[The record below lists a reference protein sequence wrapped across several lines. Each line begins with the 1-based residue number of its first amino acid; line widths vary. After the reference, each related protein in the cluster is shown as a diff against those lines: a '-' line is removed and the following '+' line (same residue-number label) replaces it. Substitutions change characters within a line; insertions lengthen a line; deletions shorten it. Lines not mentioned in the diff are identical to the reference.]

1 MKFNNKY
8 NILLYIFLAFILS
21 SNIFLLFYKNKWLAI
36 ILVGC
41 FFISL
46 ILIKK
51 LELLIILSLF
61 FLIPIINNYLYYNL
75 RCENNEEVRV
85 ISLNNYGGIGEIKGR
100 KVYLSGDFN
109 DIKLGDRLIAKIEL
123 NKDINIERG
132 ILGEIKIEDYK
143 KLNTDL
149 KGKIYRIREYIFN
162 NLKEKLGSRR
172 AALITSISFG
182 YTEFLDRE
190 DESTMK
196 NLGVLHAVSVSG
208 LHMVLVYSLL
218 KKILGNKIAPI
229 VAVIYVI
236 FTGAAISTVRSYIML
251 LCLSL
256 AIPFRRSYNPLAGL
270 SLAGIILILYK
281 PYSVFEVGFQL
292 SFLSTLGIILF
303 NKKFNKYFFKL
314 PKVLREGTAIS
325 LSSQV
330 FTFPFLVL
338 YFREFSLGFLA
349 GNLILMPLINAVV
362 ILGNIL
368 ALAVNIRIIF
378 NYSAFIAYYL
388 TLAIDIISEKLLNIL
403 PSALFLNE
411 IIAVSY
417 IIIIITIYFY
427 RKGYKN
433 SIYFPT
439 FIVFYIFIIFYSPYP
454 KFEYY
459 RDGILLISHKG
470 ERTLIAIKEKADL
483 NKYKHI
489 SLSNSEYKS
498 FKKIKLNN
506 KIEIEKINKNIL
518 IKNSINRYLIKL
530 SNGKFDENYDIID
543 CKYSNYVKIVL
554 LKNKVLVIN

>member
-1 MKFNNKY
+1 MKLNNKY
-8 NILLYIFLAFILS
+8 NILLYIFLVFILS
-21 SNIFLLFYKNKWLAI
+21 SSVFLLFYKNKWLAI

-41 FFISL
+41 FFIFL

-61 FLIPIINNYLYYNL
+61 SLIPIINNYLYYNL
-75 RCENNEEVRV
+75 SCDNNEEIRI
-85 ISLNNYGGIGEIKGR
+85 ISLNNYGGIGEVRGR
-100 KVYLSGDFN
+100 KVYLTGDFK
-109 DIKLGDRLIAKIEL
+109 DIKLGDRLLAKIEL
-123 NKDINIERG
+123 NKDINVERG
-132 ILGEIKIEDYK
+132 ILGEVKIEDYK

-236 FTGAAISTVRSYIML
+236 FTGAAISTVRSHIML

-281 PYSVFEVGFQL
+281 PYSIFEVGFQL

-303 NKKFNKYFFKL
+303 NKKFNKDLYRL
-314 PKVLREGTAIS
+314 PKILREGTAIS

-349 GNLILMPLINAVV
+349 GNIILMPLINAVV

-368 ALAVNIRIIF
+368 ALTINFKIIF
-378 NYSAFIAYYL
+378 NYIVFISYYV

-403 PSALFLNE
+403 PSILFLNE
-411 IIAVSY
+411 IIAISY
-417 IIIIITIYFY
+417 IIMLITIYFY
-427 RKGYKN
+427 RRGYKN

-439 FIVFYIFIIFYSPYP
+439 LIIFYLFIIFYSPYP

-459 RDGILLISHKG
+459 KDGILLISYKG
-470 ERTLIAIKEKADL
+470 ERSLIAIKESADL
-483 NKYKHI
+483 NKYKYI
-489 SLSNSEYKS
+489 LLSNSEYKS

-506 KIEIEKINKNIL
+506 SIEIEKINKNIL
-518 IKNSINRYLIKL
+518 IRNSINRYLIKL
-530 SNGKFDENYDIID
+530 SSGKFDGNYDIID
-543 CKYSNYVKIVL
+543 CKHSNYVKIIL
-554 LKNKVLVIN
+554 LKNKVLVTN

>member
-1 MKFNNKY
+1 MKLNNKY
-8 NILLYIFLAFILS
+8 NILLYIFLVFILS
-21 SNIFLLFYKNKWLAI
+21 SSVFLLFYKNKWLAI

-41 FFISL
+41 FFIFL

-61 FLIPIINNYLYYNL
+61 SLIPIINNYLYYNL
-75 RCENNEEVRV
+75 SCDNNEEIRI
-85 ISLNNYGGIGEIKGR
+85 ISLNNYGGIGEVRGR
-100 KVYLSGDFN
+100 KVYLTGDFK
-109 DIKLGDRLIAKIEL
+109 DIKLGDRLLAKIEL

-132 ILGEIKIEDYK
+132 ILGEVKIEDYK

-281 PYSVFEVGFQL
+281 PYSIFEVGFQL

-303 NKKFNKYFFKL
+303 NKKFNKDLYRL
-314 PKVLREGTAIS
+314 PKILREGTAIS

-349 GNLILMPLINAVV
+349 GNIILMPLINAVV

-368 ALAVNIRIIF
+368 ALTINFKIIF
-378 NYSAFIAYYL
+378 NYIVFISYYV
-388 TLAIDIISEKLLNIL
+388 TLAIDIISEKLLNVL
-403 PSALFLNE
+403 PSILFLNE
-411 IIAVSY
+411 IIAISY
-417 IIIIITIYFY
+417 IIMLITIYFY
-427 RKGYKN
+427 RRGYKN

-439 FIVFYIFIIFYSPYP
+439 LIIFYLFIIFYSPYP

-459 RDGILLISHKG
+459 KDGILLISYKG
-470 ERTLIAIKEKADL
+470 ERSLIAIKESADL
-483 NKYKHI
+483 NKYKYI
-489 SLSNSEYKS
+489 LLANSEYKS

-506 KIEIEKINKNIL
+506 SIEIEKINKNIL
-518 IKNSINRYLIKL
+518 IRNSINRYLIKL
-530 SNGKFDENYDIID
+530 SSGKFDGNYDIID
-543 CKYSNYVKIVL
+543 CKHSNYVKIIL
-554 LKNKVLVIN
+554 LKNKVLVTN

>member
-1 MKFNNKY
+1 MKFNNKE
-8 NILLYIFLAFILS
+8 NILLYIFFTFILS
-21 SNIFLLFYKNKWLAI
+21 SCIFLLFYKNKWLAI

-41 FFISL
+41 FFIAF
-46 ILIKK
+46 ILLKR
-51 LELLIILSLF
+51 LELAIILFLF

-75 RCENNEEVRV
+75 SSNNDEEIRV

-100 KVYLSGDFN
+100 KVYLSGNFKDV
-109 DIKLGDRLIAKIEL
+109 KLGDRIIAKIEL
-123 NKDINIERG
+123 NKEINIERG
-132 ILGEIKIEDYK
+132 ILGEVKIEEYK
-143 KLNTDL
+143 KLNLDL
-149 KGKIYRIREYIFN
+149 KGKIYIIREEIFN

-196 NLGVLHAVSVSG
+196 NLGILHAVSVSG
-208 LHMVLVYSLL
+208 LHMVIVYSLL
-218 KKILGNKIAPI
+218 KKILGNKISPI
-229 VAVIYVI
+229 ISVIYVI

-256 AIPFRRSYNPLAGL
+256 AVPFRRNYNPLAGL

-281 PYSVFEVGFQL
+281 PYSIFEVGFQL

-314 PKVLREGTAIS
+314 PKSLREGTAIS

-330 FTFPFLVL
+330 FTFPFLIL

-349 GNLILMPLINAVV
+349 GNLILMPLINAIV

-368 ALAVNIRIIF
+368 ALTINFKIIF
-378 NYSAFIAYYL
+378 NYLAFIAYYA

-403 PSALFLNE
+403 PSVLFLNE
-411 IIAVSY
+411 IISVSY

-427 RKGYKN
+427 IKGYKN
-433 SIYFPT
+433 SIYFPII
-439 FIVFYIFIIFYSPYP
+439 IVFYLFIIFYSPYP

-459 RDGILLISHKG
+459 REGVLVISYRG
-470 ERTLIAIKEKADL
+470 ERTLFAIKEGADL
-483 NKYKHI
+483 KKYKFI
-489 SLSNSEYKS
+489 SLSNIEYKS

-506 KIEIEKINKNIL
+506 SIEIEKINKNIL
-518 IKNSINRYLIKL
+518 IRNRINRYLIKL
-530 SNGKFDENYDIID
+530 SSGKYDENYDIIN

>member
-1 MKFNNKY
+1 MKLNNKY
-8 NILLYIFLAFILS
+8 NILLYIFLVFILS
-21 SNIFLLFYKNKWLAI
+21 SSVFLLFYKNKWLAI

-41 FFISL
+41 FFIFL

-61 FLIPIINNYLYYNL
+61 SLIPIINNYLYYNL
-75 RCENNEEVRV
+75 SCDNNEEIRI
-85 ISLNNYGGIGEIKGR
+85 ISLNNYGGIGEVRGR
-100 KVYLSGDFN
+100 KVYLTGDFK
-109 DIKLGDRLIAKIEL
+109 DIKLGDRLLAKIEL

-132 ILGEIKIEDYK
+132 ILGEVKIEDYK

-149 KGKIYRIREYIFN
+149 KGKIYRIREYIFD
-162 NLKEKLGSRR
+162 NLKDKLGSRR

-281 PYSVFEVGFQL
+281 PYSIFEVGFQL

-303 NKKFNKYFFKL
+303 NKKFNKDLYRL
-314 PKVLREGTAIS
+314 PKILREGTAIS

-349 GNLILMPLINAVV
+349 GNIILMPLINAVV

-368 ALAVNIRIIF
+368 ALTINFKIIF
-378 NYSAFIAYYL
+378 NYIVFISYYV

-403 PSALFLNE
+403 PSILFLNE
-411 IIAVSY
+411 IIAISY
-417 IIIIITIYFY
+417 IIMLITIYFY
-427 RKGYKN
+427 RRGYKN

-439 FIVFYIFIIFYSPYP
+439 LIIFYLFIIFYSPYP

-459 RDGILLISHKG
+459 KDGILLISYKG
-470 ERTLIAIKEKADL
+470 ERSLIAIKESADL
-483 NKYKHI
+483 NKYKYI
-489 SLSNSEYKS
+489 LLSNSEYKS

-506 KIEIEKINKNIL
+506 SIEIEKINKNIL
-518 IKNSINRYLIKL
+518 IRNSINRYLIKL
-530 SNGKFDENYDIID
+530 SSGKFDGNYDIID
-543 CKYSNYVKIVL
+543 CKHSNYVKIIL
-554 LKNKVLVIN
+554 LKNKVLVTN

>member
-1 MKFNNKY
+1 MKLNNKY
-8 NILLYIFLAFILS
+8 NILLYIFLVFILS
-21 SNIFLLFYKNKWLAI
+21 RSVFLLFYKNKWLAI

-41 FFISL
+41 FFIFL

-61 FLIPIINNYLYYNL
+61 SLIPIINNYLYYNL
-75 RCENNEEVRV
+75 SCDNNEEIRI
-85 ISLNNYGGIGEIKGR
+85 ISLNNYGGIGEVRGR
-100 KVYLSGDFN
+100 KVYLTGDFK
-109 DIKLGDRLIAKIEL
+109 DIKLGDRLLAKIEL
-123 NKDINIERG
+123 NKDINVERG
-132 ILGEIKIEDYK
+132 ILGEVKIEDYK

-281 PYSVFEVGFQL
+281 PYSIFEVGFQL

-303 NKKFNKYFFKL
+303 NKKFNKDLYRL
-314 PKVLREGTAIS
+314 PKILREGTAIS

-349 GNLILMPLINAVV
+349 GNIILMPLINAVV

-368 ALAVNIRIIF
+368 ALTINFKIIF
-378 NYSAFIAYYL
+378 NYIVFISYYV

-403 PSALFLNE
+403 PSILFLNE
-411 IIAVSY
+411 IIAISY
-417 IIIIITIYFY
+417 IIMLITIYFY
-427 RKGYKN
+427 RRGYKN

-439 FIVFYIFIIFYSPYP
+439 LIIFYLFIIFYSPYP

-459 RDGILLISHKG
+459 KDGILLISYKG
-470 ERTLIAIKEKADL
+470 ERSLIAIKESADL
-483 NKYKHI
+483 NKYKYI
-489 SLSNSEYKS
+489 LLSNSEYKS

-506 KIEIEKINKNIL
+506 SIEIEKINKNIL
-518 IKNSINRYLIKL
+518 IRNSINRYLIKL
-530 SNGKFDENYDIID
+530 SSGKFDGNYDIID
-543 CKYSNYVKIVL
+543 CKHSNYVKIIL
-554 LKNKVLVIN
+554 LKNKVLVTN

>member
-1 MKFNNKY
+1 MKLNNKY
-8 NILLYIFLAFILS
+8 NILLYIFLVFILS
-21 SNIFLLFYKNKWLAI
+21 SSVFLLFYKNKWLAI

-41 FFISL
+41 FFIFL

-61 FLIPIINNYLYYNL
+61 SLIPIINNYLYYNL
-75 RCENNEEVRV
+75 SCDNNEEIRI
-85 ISLNNYGGIGEIKGR
+85 ISLNNYGGIGEVRGR
-100 KVYLSGDFN
+100 KVYLTGDFK
-109 DIKLGDRLIAKIEL
+109 DIKLGDRLLAKIEL
-123 NKDINIERG
+123 NKDINVERG
-132 ILGEIKIEDYK
+132 ILGEVKIEDYK

-281 PYSVFEVGFQL
+281 PYSIFEVGFQL

-303 NKKFNKYFFKL
+303 NKKFNKDLYRL
-314 PKVLREGTAIS
+314 PKILREGTAIS

-349 GNLILMPLINAVV
+349 GNIILMPLINAVV

-368 ALAVNIRIIF
+368 ALTINFKIIF
-378 NYSAFIAYYL
+378 NYIVFISYYV

-403 PSALFLNE
+403 PSILFLNE
-411 IIAVSY
+411 IIAISY
-417 IIIIITIYFY
+417 IIMLITIYFY
-427 RKGYKN
+427 RRGYKN

-439 FIVFYIFIIFYSPYP
+439 LIIFYLFIIFYSPYP

-459 RDGILLISHKG
+459 KDGILLISYKG
-470 ERTLIAIKEKADL
+470 ERSLIAIKESADL
-483 NKYKHI
+483 NKYKYI
-489 SLSNSEYKS
+489 LLSNSEYKS

-506 KIEIEKINKNIL
+506 SIEIEKINKNIL
-518 IKNSINRYLIKL
+518 IRNSINRYLIKL
-530 SNGKFDENYDIID
+530 SSGKFDGNYDIID
-543 CKYSNYVKIVL
+543 CKHSNYVKIIL
-554 LKNKVLVIN
+554 LKNKVLVTN

>member
-1 MKFNNKY
+1 M
-8 NILLYIFLAFILS
+8 
-21 SNIFLLFYKNKWLAI
+21 
-36 ILVGC
+36 
-41 FFISL
+41 
-46 ILIKK
+46 
-51 LELLIILSLF
+51 
-61 FLIPIINNYLYYNL
+61 YYNL
-75 RCENNEEVRV
+75 SCDNNEEIRI
-85 ISLNNYGGIGEIKGR
+85 ISLNNYGGIGEVRGR
-100 KVYLSGDFN
+100 KVYLTGDFK
-109 DIKLGDRLIAKIEL
+109 DIKLGDRLLAKIEL
-123 NKDINIERG
+123 NKDINVERG
-132 ILGEIKIEDYK
+132 ILGEVKIEDYK

-281 PYSVFEVGFQL
+281 PYSIFEVGFQL

-303 NKKFNKYFFKL
+303 NKKFNKDLYRL
-314 PKVLREGTAIS
+314 PKILREGTAIS

-349 GNLILMPLINAVV
+349 GNIILMPLINAVV

-368 ALAVNIRIIF
+368 ALTINFKIIF
-378 NYSAFIAYYL
+378 NYIVFISYYV

-403 PSALFLNE
+403 PSILFLNE
-411 IIAVSY
+411 IIAISY
-417 IIIIITIYFY
+417 IIMLITIYFY
-427 RKGYKN
+427 RRGYKN

-439 FIVFYIFIIFYSPYP
+439 LIIFYLFIIFYSPYP

-459 RDGILLISHKG
+459 KDGILLISYKG
-470 ERTLIAIKEKADL
+470 ERSLIAIKESADL
-483 NKYKHI
+483 NKYKYI
-489 SLSNSEYKS
+489 LLSNSEYKS

-506 KIEIEKINKNIL
+506 SIEIEKINKNIL
-518 IKNSINRYLIKL
+518 IRNSINRYLIKL
-530 SNGKFDENYDIID
+530 SSGKFDGNYDIID
-543 CKYSNYVKIVL
+543 CKHSNYVKIIL
-554 LKNKVLVIN
+554 LKNKVLVTN

>member
-1 MKFNNKY
+1 MKLNNKY
-8 NILLYIFLAFILS
+8 NILLYIFLVFILS
-21 SNIFLLFYKNKWLAI
+21 SSVFLLFYKNKWLAI

-41 FFISL
+41 FFIFL

-61 FLIPIINNYLYYNL
+61 SLIPIINNYLYYNL
-75 RCENNEEVRV
+75 SCDNNEEIRI
-85 ISLNNYGGIGEIKGR
+85 ISLNNYGGIGEVRGR
-100 KVYLSGDFN
+100 KVYLTGDFK
-109 DIKLGDRLIAKIEL
+109 DIKLGDRLLAKIEL
-123 NKDINIERG
+123 NKDINVERG
-132 ILGEIKIEDYK
+132 ILGEVKIEDYK

-281 PYSVFEVGFQL
+281 PYSIFEVGFQL

-303 NKKFNKYFFKL
+303 NKKFNKDLYRL
-314 PKVLREGTAIS
+314 PKILREGTAIS

-349 GNLILMPLINAVV
+349 GNIILMPLINAVV

-368 ALAVNIRIIF
+368 ALTINFKIIF
-378 NYSAFIAYYL
+378 NYIVFISYYV

-403 PSALFLNE
+403 PSILFLNE
-411 IIAVSY
+411 IIAISY
-417 IIIIITIYFY
+417 IIMLTTIYFY
-427 RKGYKN
+427 RRGYKN

-439 FIVFYIFIIFYSPYP
+439 LIIFYLFIIFYSPYP

-459 RDGILLISHKG
+459 KDGILLISYKG
-470 ERTLIAIKEKADL
+470 ERSLIAIKESADL
-483 NKYKHI
+483 NKYKYI
-489 SLSNSEYKS
+489 LLSNSEYKS

-506 KIEIEKINKNIL
+506 SIEIEKINKNIL
-518 IKNSINRYLIKL
+518 IRNSINRYLIKL
-530 SNGKFDENYDIID
+530 SSGKFDGNYDIID
-543 CKYSNYVKIVL
+543 CKHSNYVKIIL
-554 LKNKVLVIN
+554 LKNKVLVTN

>member
-1 MKFNNKY
+1 MKLNNKY
-8 NILLYIFLAFILS
+8 NILLYIFLVFILS
-21 SNIFLLFYKNKWLAI
+21 SSVFLLFYKNKWLAI

-41 FFISL
+41 FFIFL

-61 FLIPIINNYLYYNL
+61 SLIPIINNYLYYNL
-75 RCENNEEVRV
+75 SCDNNEEIRI
-85 ISLNNYGGIGEIKGR
+85 ISLNNYGGIGEVRGR
-100 KVYLSGDFN
+100 KVYLTGDFK
-109 DIKLGDRLIAKIEL
+109 DIKLGDRLLAKIEL
-123 NKDINIERG
+123 NKDINVERG
-132 ILGEIKIEDYK
+132 ILGEVKIEDYK

-218 KKILGNKIAPI
+218 KKILGHKIAPI

-281 PYSVFEVGFQL
+281 PYSIFEVGFQL

-303 NKKFNKYFFKL
+303 NKKFNKDLYRL
-314 PKVLREGTAIS
+314 PKILREGTAIS

-349 GNLILMPLINAVV
+349 GNIILMPLINAVV

-368 ALAVNIRIIF
+368 ALTINFKIIF
-378 NYSAFIAYYL
+378 NYIVFISYYV

-403 PSALFLNE
+403 PSILFLNE
-411 IIAVSY
+411 IIAISY
-417 IIIIITIYFY
+417 IIMLITIYFY
-427 RKGYKN
+427 RRGYKN

-439 FIVFYIFIIFYSPYP
+439 LIIFYLFIIFYSPYP

-459 RDGILLISHKG
+459 KDGILLISYKG
-470 ERTLIAIKEKADL
+470 ERSLIAIKESADL
-483 NKYKHI
+483 NKYKYI
-489 SLSNSEYKS
+489 LLSNSEYKS

-506 KIEIEKINKNIL
+506 SIEIEKINKNIL
-518 IKNSINRYLIKL
+518 IRNSINRYLIKL
-530 SNGKFDENYDIID
+530 SSGKFDGNYDIID
-543 CKYSNYVKIVL
+543 CKHSNYVKIIL
-554 LKNKVLVIN
+554 LKNKVLVTN

>member
-190 DESTMK
+190 DESSMK

-281 PYSVFEVGFQL
+281 PYSIFEVGFQL

>member
-1 MKFNNKY
+1 MKLNNKY
-8 NILLYIFLAFILS
+8 NILLYIFLVFILS
-21 SNIFLLFYKNKWLAI
+21 SSVFLLFYKNKWLAI

-41 FFISL
+41 FFIFL

-61 FLIPIINNYLYYNL
+61 SLIPIINNYLYYNL
-75 RCENNEEVRV
+75 SCDNNEEIRI
-85 ISLNNYGGIGEIKGR
+85 ISLNNYGGIGEVRGR
-100 KVYLSGDFN
+100 KVYLTGDFK
-109 DIKLGDRLIAKIEL
+109 DIKLGDRLLAKIEL

-132 ILGEIKIEDYK
+132 ILGEVKIEDYQ

-149 KGKIYRIREYIFN
+149 KGKIYRIREYIFD
-162 NLKEKLGSRR
+162 NLKDKLGSRR

-281 PYSVFEVGFQL
+281 PYSIFEVGFQL

-303 NKKFNKYFFKL
+303 NKKFNKDLYRL
-314 PKVLREGTAIS
+314 PKILREGTAIS

-349 GNLILMPLINAVV
+349 GNIILMPLINAVV

-368 ALAVNIRIIF
+368 ALTINFKIIF
-378 NYSAFIAYYL
+378 NYIVFISYYV
-388 TLAIDIISEKLLNIL
+388 TLAIDIISEKLLNVL
-403 PSALFLNE
+403 PSILFLNE
-411 IIAVSY
+411 IIAISY
-417 IIIIITIYFY
+417 IIMLITIYFY
-427 RKGYKN
+427 RRGYKN

-439 FIVFYIFIIFYSPYP
+439 LIIFYLFIIFYSPYP

-459 RDGILLISHKG
+459 KDGILLISYKG
-470 ERTLIAIKEKADL
+470 ERSLIAIKESADL
-483 NKYKHI
+483 NKYKYI
-489 SLSNSEYKS
+489 LLANSEYKS

-506 KIEIEKINKNIL
+506 SIEIEKINKNIL
-518 IKNSINRYLIKL
+518 IRNSINRYLIKL
-530 SNGKFDENYDIID
+530 SSGKFDGNYDIID
-543 CKYSNYVKIVL
+543 CKHSNYVKIIL
-554 LKNKVLVIN
+554 LKNKVLVTN